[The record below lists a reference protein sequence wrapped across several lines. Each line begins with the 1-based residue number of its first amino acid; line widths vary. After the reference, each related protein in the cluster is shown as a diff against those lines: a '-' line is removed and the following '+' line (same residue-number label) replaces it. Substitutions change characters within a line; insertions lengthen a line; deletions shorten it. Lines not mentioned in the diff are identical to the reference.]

1 VIRYLAYAA
10 AYKAI
15 SAAPVTRRIY
25 RHLGNTCGA
34 DRRARVGLPDSYL
47 RRARDVL
54 DLVARHRVLRPK
66 MKLLEL
72 GTGWLP
78 WESTVLR
85 LVHDVDATL
94 FDVWDNRQWEAFRVY
109 FAGLVDRIEALQLD
123 AGSSARVAELLEAI
137 LGCRSF
143 PEVYTRLGFRYV
155 VEPSGSLAS
164 VEDES
169 MDVVLSVNMLEHVH
183 RSILPGYVRDMARVL
198 RPGGYALHTIDLD
211 DHLADYD
218 SKVSRKQY
226 LAHSDRLWRT
236 LFESRVF
243 YFNRVQRPE
252 WRRLFELAGLELVEE
267 RQRWIDLRG
276 LRVHRSFARLDPGD
290 RSCVELG
297 LVYRKPG

>member
-1 VIRYLAYAA
+1 
-10 AYKAI
+10 
-15 SAAPVTRRIY
+15 
-25 RHLGNTCGA
+25 
-34 DRRARVGLPDSYL
+34 
-47 RRARDVL
+47 
-54 DLVARHRVLRPK
+54 

-109 FAGLVDRIEALQLD
+109 FAGLVDRIDVLQLD
-123 AGSSARVAELLEAI
+123 AGSSARAVELLDAI

-143 PEVYTRLGFRYV
+143 EEVYTRLGFRYV

-169 MDVVLSVNMLEHVH
+169 MDVVLSVNTLEHVH
-183 RSILPGYVRDMARVL
+183 RWILAACVRDMARVL

-218 SKVSRKQY
+218 SKASRKQY
-226 LAHSDRLWRT
+226 LAYSDRLWRT
-236 LFESRVF
+236 VFESRVF

-267 RQRWIDLRG
+267 RQRWIDLRA
-276 LRVHRSFARLDPGD
+276 LRVHRSFAQLDPGD
-290 RSCVELG
+290 QSCVELG
-297 LVYRKPG
+297 LVYRKPGRSSDRSPEKSSR